1 MLEWLN
7 AYRDIS
13 MSAIAVRMCLCV
25 LCGGIIGLEREVM
38 RRPAGFRTH
47 ILVCLGAAMTTMT
60 GEFLLL
66 YMHYH
71 TDVGRIGAQVVA
83 GIGFLGAG
91 TIITRRE
98 KVSGLTTAAGLW
110 AAAIIGLAIGA
121 GFYEGAV
128 LATVLVELA
137 ELLFSKLERGML
149 ANSSAVSV
157 YVEYNEKEALN
168 ETLDYLRTNHI
179 KLTDMQITRS
189 KINRHHNACA
199 LLTVN
204 AGKRLRANR
213 MMADIRDIKGITLL
227 EEL

>member
-1 MLEWLN
+1 MLEFLN
-7 AYRDIS
+7 PFRDIT
-13 MSAIAVRMCLCV
+13 MAAVAVRMALCV
-25 LCGGIIGLEREVM
+25 LCGGIIGIEREVM

-60 GEFLLL
+60 GEYLLL

-128 LATVLVELA
+128 IATILVEVA
-137 ELLFSKLERGML
+137 ELLFSKIERGMQ
-149 ANSSAVSV
+149 AKSSAVSI
-157 YVEYNEKEALN
+157 YLEYNEKEALN
-168 ETLDYLRTNHI
+168 RTLEYLRVNHL

-189 KINRHHNACA
+189 KITQHHNACA
-199 LLTVN
+199 LLTIS
-204 AGKRLRANR
+204 AGKRQRANR
-213 MMADIRDIKGITLL
+213 VMADIRDIKGITLL